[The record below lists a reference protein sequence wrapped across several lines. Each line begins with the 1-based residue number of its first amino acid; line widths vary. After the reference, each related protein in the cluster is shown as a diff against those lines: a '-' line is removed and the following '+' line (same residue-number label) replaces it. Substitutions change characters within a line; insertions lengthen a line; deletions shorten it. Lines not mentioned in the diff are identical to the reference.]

1 MARNMRLVYDD
12 GKTTQSKL
20 DEILDYYGGHP
31 DTHVPL
37 GVDDRGTVAVSAES
51 LWVLSQTVS
60 QVLDGNPRVT
70 EMVGAS
76 MPMEWVHGA
85 MDALMILGIPFDG
98 ETAWVDP
105 DAMSD

>member
-1 MARNMRLVYDD
+1 MELVYDD

-20 DEILDYYGGHP
+20 DEILAIYGRHP
-31 DTHVPL
+31 DTHVPIDI
-37 GVDDRGTVAVSAES
+37 DDRGTVAVSAES

-60 QVLDGNPRVT
+60 QVLDGNPRMM

-76 MPMEWVHGA
+76 SPIEWSHGA
-85 MDALMILGIPFDG
+85 MDAMRILGIPFDG